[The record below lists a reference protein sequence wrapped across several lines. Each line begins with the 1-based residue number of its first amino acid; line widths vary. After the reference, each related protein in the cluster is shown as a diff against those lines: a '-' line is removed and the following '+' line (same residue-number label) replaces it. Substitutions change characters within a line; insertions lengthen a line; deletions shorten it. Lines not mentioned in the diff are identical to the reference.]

1 MAVASPATL
10 AIGLI
15 TAAAVALTPATA
27 HAAPKPSEK
36 QLRAELKKLNTQ
48 VDKLIESYNGK
59 RVALAKAK
67 EAEKSAQGRLASAET
82 ALVEAE
88 RRVAEIAQLR
98 YQGTGTTLP
107 GFLYTPDAPGA
118 AVLEQL
124 TDEEQAVIAGVA
136 AARDEKKKAAD
147 AAAAL
152 TTQIAGQADEVD
164 KERDEAE
171 DVIKDIKDKLQDLM
185 PYGTGKRNDGS
196 WSPELP
202 SGSDN
207 ITSRMRIIRDEI
219 KKTFNLP
226 FDVGCYRSGGGGEHP
241 LGRACDFMMSTGG
254 SMPTAANQALGDQI
268 AAWAIKNK
276 NRFGVKYV
284 IWKQR
289 INMGSGWR
297 AMSDRGSITE
307 NHFDHP
313 HISMN

>member
-15 TAAAVALTPATA
+15 TAAAVALTPASA
-27 HAAPKPSEK
+27 SAAPKPTEK
-36 QLRAELKKLNTQ
+36 QLRAELKTLNQ
-48 VDKLIESYNGK
+48 KVDKLIESYNGK

-67 EAEKSAQGRLASAET
+67 EAEKSAKERLAAAEQ
-82 ALVEAE
+82 AVVDAE

-98 YQGTGTTLP
+98 YQGVDSSLP
-107 GFLYTPDAPGA
+107 GLFLTPNAAGA

-124 TDEEQAVIAGVA
+124 TDEEQAVIGGVA
-136 AARDEKKKAAD
+136 TARDAKKKAAD
-147 AAAAL
+147 EAAAL
-152 TTQIAGQADEVD
+152 TDQIAGQAADVA

-171 DVIKDIKDKLQDLM
+171 DVIKDIQDKLQELM
-185 PYGTGKRNDGS
+185 PTGTGKRSDGS

-219 KKTFNLP
+219 KQNFNLP
-226 FDVGCYRSGGGGEHP
+226 FEVGCYRSGGGGEHP

-254 SMPTAANQALGDQI
+254 TMPTAANQALGDQI

-276 NRFGVKYV
+276 DRFGVKYV

-289 INMGSGWR
+289 INMGNGWR
-297 AMSDRGSITE
+297 AMSNRGSITE

-313 HISMN
+313 HISMY

>member
-27 HAAPKPSEK
+27 QAAPKPSEK
-36 QLRAELKKLNTQ
+36 QLRAELKKLNTK
-48 VDKLIESYNGK
+48 VDTLIESYNGK

-67 EAEKSAQGRLASAET
+67 DAEKAAQDRLAAAEQ
-82 ALVEAE
+82 ALVDAE

-98 YQGTGTTLP
+98 YQGTGTSLP
-107 GFLYTPDAPGA
+107 PFLYTPDAPGA

-136 AARDEKKKAAD
+136 AARDQKKKAAD
-147 AAAAL
+147 EAASL
-152 TTQIAGQADEVD
+152 TTQIAGQAETVA
-164 KERDEAE
+164 KERVAAE
-171 DVIKDIKDKLQDLM
+171 GVIKDIKDKLQDLM
-185 PYGTGKRNDGS
+185 PYGTGKRNNGS
-196 WSPELP
+196 WAPELP

-226 FDVGCYRSGGGGEHP
+226 FEVGCYRSGGGGEHP

-276 NRFGVKYV
+276 DRFGVKYV

-297 AMSDRGSITE
+297 AMSDRGSVTE

-313 HISMN
+313 HISMH

>member
-15 TAAAVALTPATA
+15 TAAAVALTPASA
-27 HAAPKPSEK
+27 LAAPKPSEK

-67 EAEKSAQGRLASAET
+67 EAEKSAQARLATAET

-98 YQGTGTTLP
+98 YQGSGGTLP

-171 DVIKDIKDKLQDLM
+171 GVIKDIKDKLQDLM

-196 WSPELP
+196 WTPELP

-226 FDVGCYRSGGGGEHP
+226 FEVGCYRSGGGGEHP

-313 HISMN
+313 HISMQ